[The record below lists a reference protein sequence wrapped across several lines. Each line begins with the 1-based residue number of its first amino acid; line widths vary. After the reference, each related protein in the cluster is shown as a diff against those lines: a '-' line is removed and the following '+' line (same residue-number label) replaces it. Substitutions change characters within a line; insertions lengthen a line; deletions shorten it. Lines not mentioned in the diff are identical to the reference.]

1 MADSRSFLV
10 SGSIGF
16 HWPRHL
22 KTIARAASEC
32 ACLVRSAQFWLA
44 SFATGS
50 ARAFHKMGRQ
60 YHDNGSPYCRVDV
73 CGHGGKTYQAGKG
86 EDVRRVR
93 PAERPLR
100 FRLRSIELVH
110 DEYLRERPIDAGTVL
125 ALLPAERPLPRT
137 ALLRKGSS
145 LMPVRGVARNR
156 ARNRHWHEMARDD
169 HALTLRKRCTY

>member
-1 MADSRSFLV
+1 MC
-10 SGSIGF
+10 SGKPGNCRAASGHRIKAS
-16 HWPRHL
+16 PP
-22 KTIARAASEC
+22 IARAASEC

-73 CGHGGKTYQAGKG
+73 CGHGRKTYQAGKG

-125 ALLPAERPLPRT
+125 ALLPAERSPSHRIAEEGL
-137 ALLRKGSS
+137 ALNARSGRS
-145 LMPVRGVARNR
+145 L
-156 ARNRHWHEMARDD
+156 
-169 HALTLRKRCTY
+169 